1 MPRPILYSFRR
12 CPYAMRARLALNSA
26 KIPVEHREILL
37 RDKPAAML
45 KASPKGTVPVLIT
58 DTQVIDESLDIMHWS
73 LNRNDP
79 ENWLDIPTKGHQLIS
94 KCDDVFKPALDLYK
108 YASRHPET
116 PAEIARTDASSYL
129 IKLNSML
136 DGQPY
141 LMGENPTITDMAIAT
156 FVRQFA
162 HVDLNWFTAQPWPNL
177 VIWLDDF
184 KSSERFQAIMEKHQ
198 VWAGAP
204 D

>member
-37 RDKPAAML
+37 RDKPPAML

-58 DTQVIDESLDIMHWS
+58 DTQVIDESLAIMHWA
-73 LNRNDP
+73 LNRNDT
-79 ENWLDIPTKGHQLIS
+79 ENWLDIPPEGHQLIS
-94 KCDDVFKPALDLYK
+94 ECDDVFKPALDLYK
-108 YASRHPET
+108 YASHHPET

-129 IKLNSML
+129 IKLNNML

-162 HVDLNWFTAQPWPNL
+162 HVDLKWFTTQPWPNL
-177 VIWLDDF
+177 VIWLDVF